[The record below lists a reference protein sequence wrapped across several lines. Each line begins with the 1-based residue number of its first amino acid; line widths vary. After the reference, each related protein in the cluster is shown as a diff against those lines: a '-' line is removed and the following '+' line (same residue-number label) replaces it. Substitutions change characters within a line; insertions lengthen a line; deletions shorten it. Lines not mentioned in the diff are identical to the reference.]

1 MVTSLTGMHIANASL
16 LDEATAAAEAMVMAY
31 AASGQKRKIFLVDS
45 AVSPQTI
52 SVLRT
57 RADGFGITLKIG
69 DIADLINDPSL
80 ASTACG
86 VLVQYP
92 DVNGSIR
99 DFAGLTQKVH
109 DAGAIMSVATDLL
122 ALTLLKP
129 PGEWGADVVFGNSAR
144 FGVPSGYGGP
154 HAAFFAVSEKLK
166 RKMPGRLIGRSR
178 DAEGNPAYRLAL
190 QSKQKRHRVYLVYL
204 HSTSSRTT
212 YSSRKG
218 N

>member
-16 LDEATAAAEAMVMAY
+16 LDEATAAAEAMVMSF
-31 AASGQKRKIFLVDS
+31 AASGQKKRTFLVDL

-57 RADGFGITLKIG
+57 RAEGFGLTLKIG
-69 DIADLINDPSL
+69 AITELFNDLSL

-99 DFAGLTQKVH
+99 DFESLTKQVH
-109 DAGAIMSVATDLL
+109 DAGAIVSVATDLL

-129 PGEWGADVVFGNSAR
+129 PGEWGADVVFGSSAR

-178 DAEGNPAYRLAL
+178 DVEGNTAYRLAL
-190 QSKQKRHRVYLVYL
+190 QSRW
-204 HSTSSRTT
+204 
-212 YSSRKG
+212 
-218 N
+218 